1 MMILASRSPRR
12 QEILAKLVP
21 SFSVIPSTA
30 DEELDVTDP
39 RTYVRELAIRKAGDI
54 SSSHPHDTVLAADTI
69 VAIGDRILGKPLSE
83 DEAFSYLRS
92 LSGEVHEVY
101 TGVAL
106 IHEGNLHS
114 FVECT
119 EVHFRHL
126 TDELIRSYI
135 QSGEP
140 MDKAG
145 AYGIQGI
152 GGRFVEGIHGDY
164 YNVMGLPL
172 CALSCLLEELGIL
185 PGGEER

>member
-12 QEILAKLVP
+12 QEILEKLVP

-39 RTYVRELAIRKAGDI
+39 RTYVRELAIRKARDI
-54 SSSHPHDTVLAADTI
+54 SSSYPHDTVLAADTI

-106 IHEGNLHS
+106 IHEGNL
-114 FVECT
+114 
-119 EVHFRHL
+119 
-126 TDELIRSYI
+126 
-135 QSGEP
+135 
-140 MDKAG
+140 
-145 AYGIQGI
+145 
-152 GGRFVEGIHGDY
+152 
-164 YNVMGLPL
+164 
-172 CALSCLLEELGIL
+172 LL
-185 PGGEER
+185 R

>member
-1 MMILASRSPRR
+1 M
-12 QEILAKLVP
+12 
-21 SFSVIPSTA
+21 
-30 DEELDVTDP
+30 
-39 RTYVRELAIRKAGDI
+39 
-54 SSSHPHDTVLAADTI
+54 
-69 VAIGDRILGKPLSE
+69 
-83 DEAFSYLRS
+83 
-92 LSGEVHEVY
+92 
-101 TGVAL
+101 
-106 IHEGNLHS
+106 
-114 FVECT
+114 
-119 EVHFRHL
+119 HFRHL

-164 YNVMGLPL
+164 YNGMGLPL